1 VFMDR
6 GEIVESGPPRRMFE
20 APETDR
26 LKLFLSQIYG
36 TIEGASV
43 DRAVANLAVTRGAWA
58 MTSGSAGS
66 LNAVAWAGDVVLA
79 EGEPVDTSRAIA

>member
-1 VFMDR
+1 
-6 GEIVESGPPRRMFE
+6 
-20 APETDR
+20 
-26 LKLFLSQIYG
+26 
-36 TIEGASV
+36 V